1 MLASMRR
8 KGNCWDA
15 PSESFFN
22 SLKNERV
29 HGTRYETRDAARAD
43 VFEYMAAPIAAK
55 RCSRRMS
62 SSGRPSDLALQMY
75 AKAPGIPRGF
85 CFWSRLRKSDMR
97 AAAFRALGRWTTS
110 TFV

>member
-1 MLASMRR
+1 MRR

-62 SSGRPSDLALQMY
+62 SSGRPSDLLHFKCMQR
-75 AKAPGIPRGF
+75 PRASRGVF
-85 CFWSRLRKSDMR
+85 VSGLACASPTCARLRF
-97 AAAFRALGRWTTS
+97 AH
-110 TFV
+110 